1 MRLKLSYYLLFLSCF
16 YTVIAPGQTDR
27 TDSIMRAISGMSDK
41 EQADTLNALSV
52 FYCNH
57 NRFYQARKAA
67 EEALRLSQTKSLLK
81 EESEAMK
88 NIAEAYWGL
97 NDFQNAIAW
106 YKQATKLNQDR
117 HDRKAEAYCLNA
129 TGVSYRLLN
138 NYNEALEFHLKSLT
152 VAEEIGDKE
161 RISAAVYSLA
171 HLYHNMHDYKKALKY
186 YKRSFEIDSISGD
199 QYGIAL
205 NLNNIGILYLYVDA
219 QGEAKAM
226 ACYKRALAI
235 YQKLNDKK
243 GIANMFCNMANIY
256 LKKGD
261 ISRALIYQRK
271 SLRFEEE
278 LNNLEGIAYSYAN
291 IAEIYRTSGDY
302 TKAIQYKEKAMGI
315 STDIELKK
323 ALCDSLRMI
332 YTEHKDFQKALY
344 YSLEA
349 GKFKDSLLN
358 SESQRQ
364 MIDLQAKYE
373 TEKKENQ
380 IEILK
385 KENVIESLKVGKQR
399 TYINYF
405 ILIVIILILAVLV
418 FIFKYRIRQIREKEL
433 EVLVSERT
441 KELLEEIQIRKK
453 AQLEV
458 KQFADELEQKVIS
471 RTAELEAAYSELE
484 SFSYSVSHDLRAPA
498 RRIKGMSQAL
508 LEDYSSLLDDTGK
521 DFIARIENS
530 SQEMNQLIE
539 DILNLSRITRKE
551 LIKEGFDLSELV
563 QDVYKS
569 IRETDPQREVD
580 LIIQPQVMVSGD
592 RHLLRIVIQNLL
604 DNAWKYTGKTTNPS
618 IQFGRLD
625 QDGKAVIFL
634 HDNGIGFDMNLYEK
648 LFRPFQRLHTAEQFT
663 GTGVGL
669 ATVMRIIQKHDGRI
683 WAESET
689 GKGATFFF
697 TLMI

>member
-1 MRLKLSYYLLFLSCF
+1 MRFKLSYYLLFLFCF
-16 YTVIAPGQTDR
+16 HTVIAPGQTDR
-27 TDSIMRAISGMSDK
+27 TDSIMRAISGLSDK
-41 EQADTLNALSV
+41 EQADTLNALSL
-52 FYCNH
+52 FYCNSS
-57 NRFYQARKAA
+57 RYYQARKLA
-67 EEALRLSQTKSLLK
+67 EEALRLSQVKALQK
-81 EESEAMK
+81 DESEAMK

-97 NDFQNAIAW
+97 NDYQDAIIW
-106 YKQATKLNQDR
+106 YKRAAKLNQDR

-129 TGVSYRLLN
+129 TGVSYRILN
-138 NYNEALEFHLKSLT
+138 NYNEALIFHLKSLS
-152 VAEEIGDKE
+152 VAEEIGDQE

-205 NLNNIGILYLYVDA
+205 NLNNIGILYLYIDTEG
-219 QGEAKAM
+219 QAKSM

-235 YQKLNDKK
+235 YEKLNDKK

-256 LKKGD
+256 LNKGD

-271 SLRFEEE
+271 SLKLEEE
-278 LNNLEGIAYSYAN
+278 LNNHEGIAYSYAN
-291 IAEIYRTSGDY
+291 IAEIYRRSGDFP
-302 TKAIQYKEKAMGI
+302 KAIQYKEKAMGI
-315 STDIELKK
+315 SIDVELKK

-332 YTEHKDFQKALY
+332 YTEQKDFRMALY
-344 YSLEA
+344 YSLQA
-349 GKFKDSLLN
+349 GRFKDSLLN

-418 FIFKYRIRQIREKEL
+418 FMFKYRIRQIREKEL

-441 KELLEEIQIRKK
+441 KELLEEVQIRKK
-453 AQLEV
+453 AQQEV
-458 KQFADELEQKVIS
+458 KEFADELEQKVIS
-471 RTAELEAAYSELE
+471 RTAQLEAAYSELE

-508 LEDYSSLLDDTGK
+508 LEDYSSLLDETGK
-521 DFIARIENS
+521 DFITRIENS

-551 LIKEGFDLSELV
+551 LMKEEFNLSELV
-563 QDVYKS
+563 RDVFKT
-569 IRETDPQREVD
+569 IRETDPQREVE
-580 LIIQPQVMVSGD
+580 IMIQPQVIVSGD
-592 RHLLRIVIQNLL
+592 IHLLRIVVQNLL

-618 IQFGRLD
+618 IQFGCLD

-634 HDNGIGFDMNLYEK
+634 RDNGIGFNMNLYEK
-648 LFRPFQRLHTAEQFT
+648 LFRPFQRLHTAEQFS

-669 ATVMRIIQKHDGRI
+669 ATVMRIIHKHDGKI
-683 WAESET
+683 WAQSEP

-697 TLMI
+697 TLIN